1 MARFLTA
8 HVGKDHKGDWY
19 PIPAVVFGRVIRSD
33 EPVGDLLARYAIPTR
48 VARDDCAYIAIGEP
62 GHDALLFE
70 GRPPVT
76 FIIEEEDLER
86 LRDRR
91 REGETPDMLVI
102 ETFANA
108 RTTPEE
114 PGCDVKGYYP

>member
-1 MARFLTA
+1 MGEFLTA
-8 HVGKDHKGDWY
+8 RVGSDHSGDWY
-19 PIPAVVFGRVIRSD
+19 PIPAVVFSRILRSD
-33 EPVGDLLARYAIPTR
+33 EPVGELLARYAIPVR
-48 VARDDCAYIAIGEP
+48 VARQDCKYIAIGEP

-76 FIIEEEDLER
+76 FIIEMDDLER
-86 LRDRR
+86 LRSRR

-108 RTTPEE
+108 DITPETT
-114 PGCDVKGYYP
+114 GFDVHGYRP